1 MRSAS
6 EAVGLPTW
14 LTYRPVFLARWGHI
28 SVSTAQS
35 TGTGAPASWLGME
48 KEGMRQRTLEGSP
61 PTLVSRCPMN
71 GAFFSQV
78 SDK

>member
-1 MRSAS
+1 MHSAS
-6 EAVGLPTW
+6 GAVGLPTW

-48 KEGMRQRTLEGSP
+48 KEGMRQRTLEGSSP
-61 PTLVSRCPMN
+61 HPGLKVPHESCL
-71 GAFFSQV
+71 FFPSLR
-78 SDK
+78 